1 MTMKGPRIWDL
12 VKESTTM
19 ALIQRTVSLVVM
31 IITAIMIIT
40 VTLTT
45 GRTAGA
51 ESDVLSTID
60 EDQTRIFMITT
71 PASANVYPDV
81 IDRIDQLTGIEWAA
95 AFGPVV
101 DVQPFDG
108 GPPYGL
114 RPAWG
119 DIMTGF
125 NEPDFASKATST
137 WISARAIEALRL
149 DGPAGGLTAGELL
162 TTPLLA
168 PSQCRRQS
176 APTSPDR
183 CRASAVR

>member
-1 MTMKGPRIWDL
+1 MRREGPDMTMKGPRIWDL

-19 ALIQRTVSLVVM
+19 ALTQRTVSLVVM

-60 EDQTRIFMITT
+60 KDQTRTFMITT
-71 PASANVYPDV
+71 PASANVHPDV

-125 NEPDFASKATST
+125 NEPDFASNATST

-149 DGPAGGLTAGELL
+149 DGPAGGLTAGGVADCAIIG
-162 TTPLLA
+162 TLA
-168 PSQCRRQS
+168 VP
-176 APTSPDR
+176 A
-183 CRASAVR
+183 AVSSYEP

>member
-125 NEPDFASKATST
+125 NFQRT
-137 WISARAIEALRL
+137 RLRFQSHV
-149 DGPAGGLTAGELL
+149 DMDICQSHRGPAIGWAGRWANSRGVADYAIIG
-162 TTPLLA
+162 TLA
-168 PSQCRRQS
+168 VP
-176 APTSPDR
+176 A
-183 CRASAVR
+183 AVSSYEP